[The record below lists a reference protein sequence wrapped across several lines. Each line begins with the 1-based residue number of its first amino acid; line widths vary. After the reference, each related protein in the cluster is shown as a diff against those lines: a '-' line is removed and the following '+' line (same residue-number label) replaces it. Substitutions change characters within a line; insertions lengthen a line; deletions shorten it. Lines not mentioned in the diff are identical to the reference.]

1 MQQQYKNNLSNFR
14 EWDQL
19 KHADEWLLYPENIG
33 KFMSIDETSL
43 SDGELYTIITN
54 KSAHGRKG
62 SIFAMIKGTKSENI
76 CKLIKKLPLRIR
88 HLVKEITLDFA
99 NNMNLIARTCFPCA
113 KIVNDRFHLHQLVYD
128 AVQEVRI
135 KYRWEALD
143 KENKNIKIH
152 GRGYKPEELP
162 NGDTLKQLLAR
173 SRYLLYKS
181 PDKWKPSQ
189 KDRAKLLFDR
199 YPDIKKAY
207 HFAMELGQ
215 VFKAEAK
222 EIAYTKL
229 AVWYDKIEKNDL
241 DSFRTIANTIY
252 SHYETILNYFDN
264 KSTNAAAENFNA
276 KIKAFRASFRGV
288 TDIKFFLFRLAKIY
302 A

>member
-1 MQQQYKNNLSNFR
+1 
-14 EWDQL
+14 
-19 KHADEWLLYPENIG
+19 
-33 KFMSIDETSL
+33 MSIDETAL

-54 KSAHGRKG
+54 KAARGRKG
-62 SIFAMIKGTKSENI
+62 SIFAMIKGTKSEEI
-76 CKLIKKLPLRIR
+76 CSVIMKLPRRTR
-88 HLVKEITLDFA
+88 HIVKEITLDFA

-143 KENKNIKIH
+143 EENENIKVY
-152 GRGYKPEELP
+152 GRGYKPEVLP

-181 PDKWKPSQ
+181 PDKWRLSQ
-189 KDRAKLLFDR
+189 AVRAKLLFDR

-215 VFKAEAK
+215 IFKAKAK

-229 AVWYDKIEKNDL
+229 ARWYDKIEKNDL
-241 DSFRTIANTIY
+241 ATFRTIANTI
-252 SHYETILNYFDN
+252 
-264 KSTNAAAENFNA
+264 
-276 KIKAFRASFRGV
+276 
-288 TDIKFFLFRLAKIY
+288 
-302 A
+302 